1 MTGSVHSPVSKKLLR
16 ADMIRLAERTDMQAK
31 HTKRSHATGPSRR
44 PKANVLGR
52 HIVADSGICG
62 GKPTFRGTRILV
74 ADVLGQVARGMAWE
88 TIVEEWRG
96 AVSME
101 AIAEAVHLARE
112 ALVTRPLPT
121 RMTGS

>member
-1 MTGSVHSPVSKKLLR
+1 
-16 ADMIRLAERTDMQAK
+16 MQAK
-31 HTKRSHATGPSRR
+31 RTKRSHARGRSRT
-44 PKANVLGR
+44 PKAEALGR
-52 HIVADSGICG
+52 YVVADSGICG

-96 AVSME
+96 AVSMD
-101 AIAEAVHLARE
+101 AIAEAVRLARE

-121 RMTGS
+121 RLTGS

>member
-1 MTGSVHSPVSKKLLR
+1 
-16 ADMIRLAERTDMQAK
+16 MQAK
-31 HTKRSHATGPSRR
+31 HTKRSHATGRPRT
-44 PKANVLGR
+44 PKAEALGR
-52 HIVADSGICG
+52 YIVADSGICG

-101 AIAEAVHLARE
+101 AIAEAVRLARE
-112 ALVTRPLPT
+112 ALVTRPPPT

>member
-1 MTGSVHSPVSKKLLR
+1 
-16 ADMIRLAERTDMQAK
+16 MQ
-31 HTKRSHATGPSRR
+31 TKRTKRPHAARPGRR
-44 PKANVLGR
+44 PKADVLGR
-52 HIVADSGICG
+52 YVVADSGICG

>member
-1 MTGSVHSPVSKKLLR
+1 
-16 ADMIRLAERTDMQAK
+16 MQAK
-31 HTKRSHATGPSRR
+31 RTKRSPATGRSRT
-44 PKANVLGR
+44 PKAEALGR
-52 HIVADSGICG
+52 YVVADSGICG

-101 AIAEAVHLARE
+101 AIAEAVRLARE
-112 ALVTRPLPT
+112 ALVARPLPT

>member
-1 MTGSVHSPVSKKLLR
+1 
-16 ADMIRLAERTDMQAK
+16 MQAK
-31 HTKRSHATGPSRR
+31 RTKRSPHATGRSRT
-44 PKANVLGR
+44 PKAEALGR
-52 HIVADSGICG
+52 YVVADSGICG

-96 AVSME
+96 AVSMD
-101 AIAEAVHLARE
+101 AIAEAGRLARE
-112 ALVTRPLPT
+112 ALVTRPPPT

>member
-1 MTGSVHSPVSKKLLR
+1 
-16 ADMIRLAERTDMQAK
+16 MQAK
-31 HTKRSHATGPSRR
+31 RTKRSHATGRSRT
-44 PKANVLGR
+44 PNAAALGR
-52 HIVADSGICG
+52 YVVADAGICG

-74 ADVLGQVARGMAWE
+74 ADVLEQVALGLAWE

-101 AIAEAVHLARE
+101 AIAEAVRLARE